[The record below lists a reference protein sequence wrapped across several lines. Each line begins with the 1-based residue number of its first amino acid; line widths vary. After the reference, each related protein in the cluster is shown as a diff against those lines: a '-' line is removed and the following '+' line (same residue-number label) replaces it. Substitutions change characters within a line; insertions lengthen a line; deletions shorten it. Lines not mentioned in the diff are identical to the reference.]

1 MPNKYER
8 EIEEILRNM
17 ERTEPH
23 QGLGNRIRAFNR
35 PRETPRRDRPPIA
48 ALSRG
53 ELFLLIGI
61 ALALVAAGLAYYK
74 SGNFFVGPVY
84 VPAVIAL
91 AAFASVVVGLAIG
104 WRDRFRGITSSKTQQ
119 WRGTVVDIT
128 PRRGPFNAIVTRFRI
143 LRLKFRY
150 LRKRDTQ

>member
-17 ERTEPH
+17 ERTEPR

-35 PRETPRRDRPPIA
+35 PRETPRRDRPSIA
-48 ALSRG
+48 VSRG

-61 ALALVAAGLAYYK
+61 ALALIAAGLTYYK
-74 SGNFFVGPVY
+74 SGPFYVGPVP
-84 VPAVIAL
+84 VSAVIAL
-91 AAFASVVVGLAIG
+91 AAFAAIVVGLVIG
-104 WRDRFRGITSSKTQQ
+104 WRDRFRGITSSNSQR

-128 PRRGPFNAIVTRFRI
+128 PRRGPFNALVTRFRI

-150 LRKRDTQ
+150 LRKRDTE

>member
-17 ERTEPH
+17 ERTEPR

-35 PRETPRRDRPPIA
+35 PRETPRRDRPSI
-48 ALSRG
+48 ALSRA

-61 ALALVAAGLAYYK
+61 VLALVAAGLAYYT
-74 SGNFFVGPVY
+74 SGQFQVGPVY
-84 VPAVIAL
+84 VPAVFAL
-91 AAFASVVVGLAIG
+91 AAFASIVVGLAIG
-104 WRDRFRGITSSKTQQ
+104 WRDRFRGITSSNSQR
-119 WRGTVVDIT
+119 WRGGVIDIT
-128 PRRGPFNAIVTRFRI
+128 PRRGPFNALVTRFRI